1 MKKNIVTF
9 LSFVCLAN
17 VSAQIKVNSAGEIIL
32 PQTGKQAQMVI
43 SSATGNVVRQIPLP
57 SGTDSI
63 TIEGGTL
70 SAGVYYYSLYVG
82 NGLVD
87 TKKMILTK

>member
-1 MKKNIVTF
+1 MKKRILTF
-9 LSFVCLAN
+9 
-17 VSAQIKVNSAGEIIL
+17 
-32 PQTGKQAQMVI
+32 
-43 SSATGNVVRQIPLP
+43 
-57 SGTDSI
+57 

-87 TKKMILTK
+87 MKKMILTK